1 MKKAT
6 NYAKRLFLFFMGM
19 TVIQFGVALFLKTK
33 IGSDPMTVF
42 TEGLA
47 NTLNKTPL
55 KDLAITKM
63 IAGTNTVTPGV
74 ANMIILVTLTAII
87 LFVDRKRINIG
98 TIICV
103 VGVGPIIDLGV
114 KVISYFPVEQYNLFV
129 KMLLVLFGCFII
141 ALGFSILSASNLGV
155 APNDI
160 VPFIIQD
167 KTKAQ
172 YRTIRITMDAVLLI
186 GGFLLGGVVG
196 LGTVISM
203 IAIGTFIQ
211 ILLPF
216 GQKVANLLIK
226 EKKKDEADCEV
237 ETITA

>member
-1 MKKAT
+1 MNKAINLVKK
-6 NYAKRLFLFFMGM
+6 LVLFFIGM
-19 TVIQFGVALFLKTK
+19 TIIQFGVALFLKTQ

-42 TEGLA
+42 TQGLA
-47 NTLNKTPL
+47 DALNKTPI
-55 KDLAITKM
+55 KDLGFVKM
-63 IAGTNTVTPGV
+63 IAGSNTVTTGV
-74 ANMIILVTLTAII
+74 ANMIILVILTVII
-87 LFVDRKRINIG
+87 LIVDRKRINIG
-98 TIICV
+98 TLICM

-114 KVISYFPVEQYNLFV
+114 KVISYFPVENYNFFV

-226 EKKKDEADCEV
+226 EEKKDEADCEV

>member
-47 NTLNKTPL
+47 STLNKTPL

-141 ALGFSILSASNLGV
+141 ALGFSILSASNIGV

-160 VPFIIQD
+160 VPFVIQD
-167 KTKAQ
+167 LTKAQ
-172 YRTIRITMDAVLLI
+172 YRTVRITMDAVLLI
-186 GGFLLGGVVG
+186 GGFFLGGVVG
-196 LGTVISM
+196 VGTVIAM
-203 IAIGTFIQ
+203 VAIGTFIQ
-211 ILLPF
+211 LLLPF
-216 GQKVANLLIK
+216 GQKLAGLLIK
-226 EKKKDEADCEV
+226 E
-237 ETITA
+237 